1 METFKPT
8 CDNHIPVK
16 PPEMK
21 NIKKN
26 KIPIIGASH
35 LKAPLINVNVQLI
48 ILTVAGN
55 EIITVIVLN
64 NARLR

>member
-8 CDNHIPVK
+8 WESHIPVK
-16 PPEMK
+16 PPEIK
-21 NIKKN
+21 NMKKN

-35 LKAPLINVNVQLI
+35 LKAPLIKVKVQLI
-48 ILTVAGN
+48 ILTVAGK

-64 NARLR
+64 KARLL